1 MTVLDAS
8 AVLAF
13 LLGEPGAD
21 VVESHLVGSV
31 IGAANL
37 CEVLGRFPNATE
49 AVFADALLESLG
61 VRVEPVTVMDA
72 RRAAR
77 LREAKPALSL
87 GDRLCLSLAER
98 LDDVVLT
105 ADRAWGSSDVIRQI
119 RP

>member
-13 LLGEPGAD
+13 LMGEPGAD

-31 IGAANL
+31 IGAANV
-37 CEVLGRFPNATE
+37 CEVLGRFPHATE
-49 AVFADALLESLG
+49 AMFADALLESLG
-61 VRVEPVTVMDA
+61 VRVEPVKVMDA
-72 RRAAR
+72 CRAAR
-77 LREAKPALSL
+77 LREANPSLSL

-105 ADRAWGSSDVIRQI
+105 ADRAWGSSVVIRQI

>member
-13 LLGEPGAD
+13 LTGESGAD
-21 VVESHLVGSV
+21 VVEPHLAGSV
-31 IGAANL
+31 IGAANF

-72 RRAAR
+72 RRATR
-77 LREAKPALSL
+77 LLEANPSLSL

-105 ADRAWGSSDVIRQI
+105 ADRAWGSSDLIRQI